1 MEKRVTFR
9 FDQMKKALEPSIQDE
24 AQLSIAIT
32 GPNFVVARYKN
43 GKIIKGSTYNFNPQ
57 RKVFHIVPRAKED
70 ERIYEVSFAELK
82 AVFFVK
88 SLEGRKDHP
97 PAKATFEEDVNIG
110 GARKVKVGFVDGETI
125 IGATHGYDPERHG
138 FFIHPLD
145 KETNNWRIFVMS
157 KAIKYLEIRR

>member
-9 FDQMKKALEPSIQDE
+9 FDQRQEALRPSILDG
-24 AQLSIAIT
+24 AQLSTAIT
-32 GPNFVVARYKN
+32 GPNFVVARYKD

-57 RKVFHIVPRAKED
+57 KEVFHIVPRAKES
-70 ERIYEVSFAELK
+70 EKIYEVSFSELK

-97 PAKATFEEDVNIG
+97 PAQATLEEDVNIG
-110 GARKVKVGFVDGETI
+110 GARKVKVTFVDGETI
-125 IGATHGYDPERHG
+125 IGATHAYDPETHG

-145 KETNNWRIFVMS
+145 EKTNNLRIFVMS
-157 KAIKYLEIRR
+157 KVIKCLEIRR

>member
-1 MEKRVTFR
+1 MEKRVMVH
-9 FDQMKKALEPSIQDE
+9 FDLKKEGTEPPLQDKV
-24 AQLSIAIT
+24 QLSITIT

-57 RKVFHIVPRAKED
+57 KKVFHIAPRAKED
-70 ERIYEVSFAELK
+70 ERIYEVSFSELK

-97 PAKATFEEDVNIG
+97 PAKSTLEEEVNIG
-110 GARKVKVGFVDGETI
+110 GARKVKVTFVDGETI
-125 IGATHGYDPERHG
+125 IGATHAYDPERHG

-145 KETNNWRIFVMS
+145 EETNNSRIFVMS
-157 KAIKYLEIRR
+157 NAIRYLEIRR